1 MAAYS
6 EKELRYARPVAHE
19 ILESGAFRQ
28 WLLGGTKHEQSALH
42 ARPVGQ
48 LQASLRSPTMKN
60 PYWFNYWCG
69 KDSKCECRVGTGTG
83 IETDI
88 LLMLDCPNDRRLA
101 LHIEIKRPGD
111 HLRDG
116 QAESYPRRAAC
127 WADPS
132 TRPKTVLPHQD
143 FLTILICGREL
154 ASDDRLRFFDK
165 VIFHDDVSQRIRVY
179 PEV

>member
-1 MAAYS
+1 MAVYS
-6 EKELRYARPVAHE
+6 ELELRYARPLAKA

-28 WLLGGTKHEQSALH
+28 WLQAGTKHATGALE
-42 ARPVGQ
+42 ACPVGDIQ
-48 LQASLRSPTMKN
+48 GSLRTLAKN

-69 KDSKCECRVGTGTG
+69 KDSKCPCRIGAG

-88 LLMLDCPNDRRLA
+88 LLILDYANDRNLG

-111 HLRDG
+111 QFRDG

-127 WADPS
+127 WANPN
-132 TRPKTVLPHQD
+132 TRPTYVWPHQD
-143 FLTILICGREL
+143 FLTMLICGRDL
-154 ASDDRLRFFDK
+154 ASDRGLQFFDK
-165 VIFHDDVSQRIRVY
+165 VVFHDDVAQRILVY